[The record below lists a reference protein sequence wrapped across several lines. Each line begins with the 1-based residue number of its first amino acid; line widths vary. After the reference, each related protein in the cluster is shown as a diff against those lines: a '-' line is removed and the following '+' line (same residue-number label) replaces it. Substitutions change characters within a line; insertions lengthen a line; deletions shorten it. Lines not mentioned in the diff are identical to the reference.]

1 MDGEKNTPSQSLVN
15 ESGEVNFA
23 RVWSILASNYRAI
36 LFFSL
41 SVAAVTGVVNK
52 FFIPSY
58 FRSSAMIV
66 PRADRSSDSSNMFKS
81 VMGAAGGAP
90 LGQILSDSKSNVE
103 LVQFENILKS
113 RRLAIQ
119 VGDHINFKEL
129 VGMDRRLPEA
139 AYGDFVHAWL
149 GKRLKLKGD
158 KNSLMLGFEHT
169 DAQLAATILKAYISG
184 LESFLQTS
192 TNTRAKAAESFIKG
206 RLEEATANLK
216 TLEANYVELQKSAG
230 VLEINSQASLTV
242 SAAAQLRTQL
252 MQKEMEI
259 DLNRGLFKDDSQLK
273 RLYAERD
280 QIKAQL
286 DKLYTGKGKRGD
298 VLKPMS
304 NLPDLTSSFANVQ
317 SEYLAQ
323 KAVTDFLR
331 QQYEMA
337 QIEAKRTESMFQIV
351 DEPFVPYF
359 RAGPDTKG
367 NTLIAFAVSVLFA
380 CLFILIVH
388 RFKDSQSLPRPLL
401 RIIKTDFPAR
411 AAGFRR
417 S

>member
-1 MDGEKNTPSQSLVN
+1 MDGEKNNPSQSLVN
-15 ESGEVNFA
+15 EAGEVNFA
-23 RVWSILASNYRAI
+23 RVWSVLTSNYRAI

-41 SVAAVTGVVNK
+41 AVAAVTGVVNK

-58 FRSSAMIV
+58 FRSSAMLV

-81 VMGAAGGAP
+81 VLGAAGGAP

-113 RRLAIQ
+113 RRLATQ
-119 VGDHINFKEL
+119 VGDQIDFKAL

-139 AYGDFVHAWL
+139 AYGDFVHAWM

-158 KNSLMLGFEHT
+158 KNSLVLSFEYT
-169 DAQLAATILKAYISG
+169 DPQLAATILKAYITG
-184 LESFLQTS
+184 LEGFLQNS
-192 TNTRAKAAESFIKG
+192 TNTRAKAAENFVKG
-206 RLEEATANLK
+206 RLEEATADLK
-216 TLEANYVELQKSAG
+216 SLEANYVELQKSAG
-230 VLEINSQASLTV
+230 VLEINSQASLSV

-252 MQKEMEI
+252 IEKEMEI
-259 DLNRGLFKDDSQLK
+259 DLNKSIFKDEFQLK

-286 DKLYTGKGKRGD
+286 DKLYSGKGKRGD
-298 VLKPMS
+298 VLKPIS

-317 SEYLAQ
+317 SEYLTQ
-323 KAVTDFLR
+323 KTVVDFLR

-337 QIEAKRTESMFQIV
+337 QIESKRNESMFQVV

-359 RAGPDTKG
+359 RAGP
-367 NTLIAFAVSVLFA
+367 NTRDNTIIAFVSSFLFA
-380 CLFILIVH
+380 CLFVLIVH
-388 RFKDSQSLPRPLL
+388 RFKDSYSLPKPLL
-401 RIIKTDFPAR
+401 RIIKTDVTPR
-411 AAGFRR
+411 AAGLRR

>member
-1 MDGEKNTPSQSLVN
+1 MDGEKNNPSQSLVN
-15 ESGEVNFA
+15 EAGEVNFA
-23 RVWSILASNYRAI
+23 RVWSVLVSNYRAI

-41 SVAAVTGVVNK
+41 SIAAVTGVVNK
-52 FFIPSY
+52 FFVSSY

-66 PRADRSSDSSNMFKS
+66 PRADRSSDSSSMFKS
-81 VMGAAGGAP
+81 VLGAAGGAP

-119 VGDHINFKEL
+119 VGDQINFKDL

-139 AYGDFVHAWL
+139 AYGDFVHAWM
-149 GKRLKLKGD
+149 GKRLKIKGD
-158 KNSLMLGFEHT
+158 KNSLVLTFEYT

-184 LESFLQTS
+184 LEDFLQTS

-206 RLEEATANLK
+206 RLEEAMTDLK

-252 MQKEMEI
+252 IQKEMEI

-286 DKLYTGKGKRGD
+286 DKLYTGKGRRGD

-304 NLPDLTSSFANVQ
+304 NLPDLTSTFANVQ

-323 KAVTDFLR
+323 KTVTDFLR

-337 QIEAKRTESMFQIV
+337 QIESKRNESMFQIV

-367 NTLIAFAVSVLFA
+367 NTLIALAVSLLFS
-380 CLFILIVH
+380 CLFVLIVH
-388 RFKDSQSLPRPLL
+388 RYKDSQSIPRPLL
-401 RIIKTDFPAR
+401 RIIKTDLPAR
-411 AAGFRR
+411 AAGVRR
-417 S
+417 H